1 MKQQYVA
8 PNFDLHR
15 DSQVYTTDQAKADAF
30 AEAFA
35 EASNSENLPADM
47 RQFRRERE
55 ADYSDPAADDS
66 LTVSSPLTCIELKRA
81 LASIKKVSVHR
92 AGHRLVPDAEGGA

>member
-15 DSQVYTTDQAKADAF
+15 GNQVYTTDQAK
-30 AEAFA
+30 
-35 EASNSENLPADM
+35 ASNSENLPADM
-47 RQFRRERE
+47 SHFRRERE

-66 LTVSSPLTCIELKRA
+66 LTVSPPLTCIELKRE
-81 LASIKKVSVHR
+81 LASIKKVRVSTGLDIVSY
-92 AGHRLVPDAEGGA
+92 